1 LSSGLAFITVEI
13 PSKMRLK
20 FTSMFIGMI
29 MLSCPHVVAQEYYN
43 RDSLKRELD
52 RAKAD
57 TNKVW
62 LFLKLGQQ
70 YETNDTDSALIF
82 YESALKLSEELK
94 YMRGMISFYTNATYV
109 YNVKG
114 MYDTALQMNLKS
126 VELAKA
132 FGDRERLSATL
143 ANVAASYTML
153 DQREKAIA
161 IYLEIIPL
169 FENMPETVGYGVIN
183 ENLCMLYNEINQHEK
198 AKTYGQKALIIF
210 KKLKNDYGKASALNN
225 LAIAHMSLAEYDK
238 SIVLL
243 EEGQTI
249 ARKIN
254 DQYVLMSISL
264 NLANVNIDLGNFEA
278 IKRHCENALAIAKK
292 LNDPVAE
299 AIALRGLAIHY
310 FNMNQPVEAERY
322 AKQSLQ
328 NALAQRSLKHAGKAY
343 SVLAEIAILKKN
355 FLDNTTYSIKSD
367 SIRNV
372 LMNESIARNIQNI
385 EAKYETEK
393 KEQQIRD
400 LQQEA
405 EITDLSFQRNKLF
418 NAALIG
424 SLIFVM
430 VIAFLARHNYRQNKK
445 LLTQENQVQQA
456 RIGQLENEKQIL
468 AGEAVVKGQEEERGR
483 LAKDLHD
490 GLGGLLSGIKFSF
503 ASVKGNLTMTSENHQ
518 AFERSMDM
526 LDSSIREM
534 RRVAHNMMPE
544 ALVRFGLDTA
554 LKDYCN
560 DINLTGALKISYQSI
575 GTKDENFDKTTTITI
590 YRIVQELITNT
601 MKHSAAKTAIV
612 QLTKTSNQ
620 LSVTVEDDGKGFDTS
635 LIKQSRGVG
644 WTNIQHRVN
653 FLKGKLDVDSGPA
666 KGTSV
671 HIEFD
676 V

>member
-1 LSSGLAFITVEI
+1 M
-13 PSKMRLK
+13 PLK
-20 FTSMFIGMI
+20 FTVILIGMI
-29 MLSCPHVVAQEYYN
+29 MLSRAPIVAQEYYN
-43 RDSLKRELD
+43 RDSLRRELD
-52 RAKAD
+52 VAKSD

-62 LFLKLGQQ
+62 LLIKLGQQ

-82 YESALKLSEELK
+82 YEAAVRLSEELK

-126 VELAKA
+126 VELARA
-132 FGDRERLSATL
+132 FGSRERLSATL

-169 FENMPETVGYGVIN
+169 FEDMPESVNLGVVN
-183 ENLCMLYNEINQHEK
+183 ENLCMLYNEISQHEK
-198 AKTYGQKALIIF
+198 AKQYGEKALAIF
-210 KKLKNDYGKASALNN
+210 EHLKNEYGRASTMNN
-225 LAIAHMSLAEYDK
+225 LAMAHMSLGEYDK
-238 SIVLL
+238 AIVVLK
-243 EEGQTI
+243 EAQAI

-264 NLANVNIDLGNFEA
+264 NLSNVNIDLGNFVA
-278 IKRHCENALAIAKK
+278 VRRYCEDALVIAKK
-292 LNDPVAE
+292 LNDPVSE

-322 AKQSLQ
+322 ARQSLQ
-328 NALAQRSLKHAGKAY
+328 IALTQRSLKHAGKAY
-343 SVLAEIAILKKN
+343 SILADIAILKN
-355 FLDNTTYSIKSD
+355 DFQGNNAYSIKSD

-372 LMNESIARNIQNI
+372 LMNESIAKNIQNI

-393 KEQQIRD
+393 KEQQIHD

-405 EITDLSFQRNKLF
+405 RINDLSFQRNKLF
-418 NAALIG
+418 NTALTG
-424 SLIFVM
+424 SLIFVV

-445 LLTQENQVQQA
+445 LLTQQNQVQQA

-468 AGEAVVKGQEEERGR
+468 AGEAVIKGQEEERGR

-503 ASVKGNLTMTSENHQ
+503 STMKQNLTLTPENHR

-526 LDSSIREM
+526 LDSSIKEM

-560 DINLTGALKISYQSI
+560 DINQTGALQITYQSI
-575 GTKDENFDKTTTITI
+575 GTKEEDFDKTTAVTI

-612 QLTKTSNQ
+612 QLTKTNNQ
-620 LSVTVEDDGKGFDTS
+620 LSVTVEDDGKGFDTN
-635 LIKQSRGVG
+635 LMKQSRGAG

-653 FLKGKLDVDSGPA
+653 FLKGKLDVSSEPA

-671 HIEFD
+671 HIELHL
-676 V
+676 